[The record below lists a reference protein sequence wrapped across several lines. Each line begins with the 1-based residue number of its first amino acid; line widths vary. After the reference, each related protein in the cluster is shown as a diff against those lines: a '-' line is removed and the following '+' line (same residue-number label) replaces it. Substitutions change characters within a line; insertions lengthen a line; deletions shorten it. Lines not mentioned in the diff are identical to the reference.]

1 MYFTVRLSTLGNEIH
16 LLRELFKYIR
26 IALLNIN
33 TLLIIL
39 SWNYLK
45 IYFSAYYA
53 KYIKC
58 DLTCSQR
65 FKEIILIT
73 GCPVLFPA
81 MSSDTLFIIYSLKS
95 F

>member
-1 MYFTVRLSTLGNEIH
+1 MYALPLDFPLLGNEIY

-33 TLLIIL
+33 TLLIVL

-45 IYFSAYYA
+45 IYFSTHFA

-58 DLTCSQR
+58 DLTCS
-65 FKEIILIT
+65 
-73 GCPVLFPA
+73 
-81 MSSDTLFIIYSLKS
+81 
-95 F
+95 